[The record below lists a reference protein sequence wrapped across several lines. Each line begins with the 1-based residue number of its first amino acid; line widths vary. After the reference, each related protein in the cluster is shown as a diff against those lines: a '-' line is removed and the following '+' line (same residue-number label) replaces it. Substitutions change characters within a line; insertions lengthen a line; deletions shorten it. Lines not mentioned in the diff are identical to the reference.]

1 MSQLF
6 SQFPPVYSG
15 SNVNNQ
21 SSSSSST
28 PYPTNMS
35 SMPMPMSMSA
45 ERGSYPYGGYPN
57 PNETQIPKDVYRESL
72 QSAVLEKVRNTLND
86 KREIVKVEIDSL
98 HKRQEDLNNGEKKLQ
113 LLIDN
118 LQQEQLQ
125 TQVRFIFSSS
135 ILF

>member
-6 SQFPPVYSG
+6 SQSPPVYSG
-15 SNVNNQ
+15 SNINNQ
-21 SSSSSST
+21 SSSST

-35 SMPMPMSMSA
+35 LMPMPT
-45 ERGSYPYGGYPN
+45 ERGSYPYGGYNSN

-72 QSAVLEKVRNTLND
+72 QSAVLEKVRNNLNE

-98 HKRQEDLNNGEKKLQ
+98 HKRKEDLNNGEKKLQ

-118 LQQEQLQ
+118 LQQQQLQ
-125 TQVRFIFSSS
+125 TQVRFIF
-135 ILF
+135 LFFCFF